1 MEPEHRAL
9 LRVHRMDLS
18 DQLLVS
24 DTIVPFLYQENILT
38 RTQVE
43 DIESLPTSRQKSLR
57 LLDVL
62 PNCGPRAFHAFLLS
76 LEDFRW
82 VREQLVLELQT
93 QAQSTGERLHRSTN
107 PSLLCPP
114 VHSSHQGGSGS
125 CQNWDHLPQPDP
137 FLCLCRLLEG
147 PGLGSSKGSV

>member
-9 LRVHRMDLS
+9 LREHRMDLS

-43 DIESLPTSRQKSLR
+43 DIESLPTSRQRSLR

-76 LEDFRW
+76 LGDFGW
-82 VREQLVLELQT
+82 VRERLLLELQT
-93 QAQSTGERLHRSTN
+93 RAVSQSTGERVHKVHQPFPPLSPSINAN
-107 PSLLCPP
+107 PNPP
-114 VHSSHQGGSGS
+114 GKFSFQVLVPVRTGTGTI
-125 CQNWDHLPQPDP
+125 
-137 FLCLCRLLEG
+137 
-147 PGLGSSKGSV
+147 